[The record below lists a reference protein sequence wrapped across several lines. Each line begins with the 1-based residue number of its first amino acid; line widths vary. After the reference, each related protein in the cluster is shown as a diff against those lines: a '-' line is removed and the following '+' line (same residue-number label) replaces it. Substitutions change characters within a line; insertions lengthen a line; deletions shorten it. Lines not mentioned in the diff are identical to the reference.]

1 MMDRRTKISLLL
13 MSGCQALL
21 NSTTSIMI
29 SSAALVALI
38 LLGPDKS
45 LATLPI
51 SALVT
56 GTALA
61 TLPASFIMRRV
72 GRQQGFILGTG
83 FGIFGAAI
91 CSYAVWGGSFWLF
104 TLGAMIVGINTA
116 FGNYYRFAAVDVAGQ
131 KNRSRAVSW
140 VMAGGLIAGF
150 LGPQIASHS
159 RELFLPFL
167 YLGTYLAVIILGL
180 LSILLISFVHIPKI
194 EAKQSDEPQRPLLAI
209 IRQPTFLTAALSAMI
224 GYGAMNLIMTATPIA
239 MVGCGHDASDSFNVI
254 SWHVVAMFGPSFF
267 TGSLIARYGEHRI
280 IITGAVLGI
289 AAVTIALLGIELTN
303 FYLALIVLGVSWNFM
318 FIGGTTLVTTVYR
331 PAETAK
337 VQGMND
343 FLIFGTVATASLVSG
358 QLQEYFG
365 WEMVNYFALPM
376 FVLVIL
382 MALWNG
388 RDAKRRL
395 AEA

>member
-1 MMDRRTKISLLL
+1 
-13 MSGCQALL
+13 GA
-21 NSTTSIMI
+21 
-29 SSAALVALI
+29 
-38 LLGPDKS
+38 
-45 LATLPI
+45 
-51 SALVT
+51 
-56 GTALA
+56 
-61 TLPASFIMRRV
+61 
-72 GRQQGFILGTG
+72 G

-224 GYGAMNLIMTATPIA
+224 
-239 MVGCGHDASDSFNVI
+239 
-254 SWHVVAMFGPSFF
+254 
-267 TGSLIARYGEHRI
+267 
-280 IITGAVLGI
+280 
-289 AAVTIALLGIELTN
+289 
-303 FYLALIVLGVSWNFM
+303 
-318 FIGGTTLVTTVYR
+318 
-331 PAETAK
+331 
-337 VQGMND
+337 
-343 FLIFGTVATASLVSG
+343 
-358 QLQEYFG
+358 
-365 WEMVNYFALPM
+365 
-376 FVLVIL
+376 
-382 MALWNG
+382 
-388 RDAKRRL
+388 
-395 AEA
+395 